1 MCVHSWARG
10 AWSWV
15 LSVREPHVALE
26 NGSGF
31 KAERPWVFAPILT
44 LCPATSVPV
53 VEGGGS
59 RDRGWC
65 GWSQG
70 RSPARAGKKEA
81 EKNRCVFPQR
91 KAESDFEATEGES
104 LRK

>member
-31 KAERPWVFAPILT
+31 KAERPWVFAPDLV
-44 LCPATSVPV
+44 LVSCDFCPCR
-53 VEGGGS
+53 GG
-59 RDRGWC
+59 W
-65 GWSQG
+65 WQQG
-70 RSPARAGKKEA
+70 QGMVWMESGEESSKSWEKGGKKEQVCLPS
-81 EKNRCVFPQR
+81 E
-91 KAESDFEATEGES
+91 EG
-104 LRK
+104 RI